1 MKKDKHD
8 KKKTEQGRE
17 EEEEYQEW
25 SSPLEFLLSCASIS
39 LGLGIVWRFPT
50 TALENGSGAFL
61 FPYIIVLFS
70 ISRPLYFLELA
81 IGQFSSSNC
90 TKVWRM
96 VPPFKGIGY
105 VQVFVCYCVLTYFAS
120 LAAVMLFYLV
130 MSFSKVLPW
139 SVCDD
144 VWADENCVGA
154 SSTNVTYTDNLQSS
168 SEQYYYRY
176 VLRIK
181 EDISDGIGPPEW
193 RLALCL
199 LLFWVL
205 LFFTV
210 AWGIKSS
217 GKVAYFTALFPYV
230 VLVMLLIRGVTLPGA
245 IDGVLYFVTPEW
257 QKLLDPTVWY
267 AAITQSFF
275 SLTLGFGPVVIFGS
289 YNTFSQNVYRD
300 AWIISLLSIISSLL
314 NGFATFAVLGNL
326 ASELKTDIKD
336 VVHGRETNLIFI
348 LYPQALAKFTE
359 APQVF
364 AVLFFLMVTT
374 LGFGMATGAVTTLL
388 AVVSDLFP
396 SVRKIYITLS
406 IVVSA
411 YLIGLVYITPGGQ
424 GILALVDYFTG
435 GIIVF
440 LAVIFE
446 ILAINFIYG
455 FRLLFRDLRFMLG
468 FEVDLFTKI
477 CLVVITPISLFV
489 IFVYSVAVSQLPTY
503 RGNAYPQSAY
513 MCGWMLAGVAVSA
526 VPICFV
532 HTLYH
537 TPGDTLVQKLQGA
550 FQPKDS
556 WGPKRTHDR
565 NRWKGQN
572 DSLPH

>member
-1 MKKDKHD
+1 MCKRAPYD
-8 KKKTEQGRE
+8 QG
-17 EEEEYQEW
+17 
-25 SSPLEFLLSCASIS
+25 PVLLI
-39 LGLGIVWRFPT
+39 
-50 TALENGSGAFL
+50 L
-61 FPYIIVLFS
+61 F
-70 ISRPLYFLELA
+70 
-81 IGQFSSSNC
+81 FSSL
-90 TKVWRM
+90 WHRLLPH
-96 VPPFKGIGY
+96 PPLLHH
-105 VQVFVCYCVLTYFAS
+105 CRRHRRRRS
-120 LAAVMLFYLV
+120 
-130 MSFSKVLPW
+130 
-139 SVCDD
+139 
-144 VWADENCVGA
+144 
-154 SSTNVTYTDNLQSS
+154 
-168 SEQYYYRY
+168 RY

-217 GKVAYFTALFPYV
+217 GKVKHDHFMFRSVAYFTALFPYV

-513 MCGWMLAGVAVSA
+513 IVSLSKPRLSKSH
-526 VPICFV
+526 VSSLPSSQLSSLKYSRPCPSSIS
-532 HTLYH
+532 
-537 TPGDTLVQKLQGA
+537 KLQGA